1 VILVLG
7 YGLGMAGALTAAGLI
22 LVRLR
27 GRLSKLFDG
36 RSAAAARLVSA
47 LPVVTACLV
56 LVVGVGLTLRAIGGA
71 I

>member
-1 VILVLG
+1 VLVLG
-7 YGLGMAGALTAAGLI
+7 YGLGMAAALTAAGLI

-27 GRLSKLFDG
+27 GRLG
-36 RSAAAARLVSA
+36 RVLEGRTVALTRLTEA

-56 LVVGVGLTLRAIGGA
+56 LIVGIGLTLRAVGGS